1 MNKIDDDMRLAHELA
16 EVVASV
22 PASCE
27 RVVVVVPDY
36 YESLGKSSILMDSVD
51 RLRNAGIVV
60 DVMSPDD
67 IRNLEGLEAHP
78 LDRIHFPM
86 DFSAIEERA
95 ARSMFFDSFSDFSGT
110 DTGSDRD
117 QFKRTPTARI
127 TPHPLKALDYIQKGS
142 GRLSKGMKLMLKKQR
157 GW

>member
-1 MNKIDDDMRLAHELA
+1 MRLAHELA

-22 PASCE
+22 HSSCE
-27 RVVVVVPDY
+27 RVVVLIPDNY
-36 YESLGKSSILMDSVD
+36 SYLGKSHVLLETMD

-60 DVMSPDD
+60 DVVSPQD
-67 IRNLEGLEAHP
+67 ICNLEGVEAHP
-78 LDRIHFPM
+78 LDGVHLPM
-86 DFSAIEERA
+86 DFSALEERVG
-95 ARSMFFDSFSDFSGT
+95 RSIFFDSFQDLSGT
-110 DTGSDRD
+110 DTGSDRA
-117 QFKRTPTARI
+117 KYRLTPTARI